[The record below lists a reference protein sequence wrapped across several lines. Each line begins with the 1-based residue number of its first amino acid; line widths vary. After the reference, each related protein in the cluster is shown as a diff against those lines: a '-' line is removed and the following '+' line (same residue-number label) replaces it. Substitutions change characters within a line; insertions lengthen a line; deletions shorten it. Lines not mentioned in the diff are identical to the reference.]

1 MVDIRNFLSKALPER
16 LNPGNI
22 TNQRPPERGS
32 GCIDPRTFFF
42 VTGCIRHG
50 CGCTEFLQGPSGGMA
65 VNICCA
71 KCGAKY
77 NDTGMGIHS
86 LHTMYDKIAD
96 MDSTELVAEQD
107 HGLPSQIDEP
117 SEETETESEPESEDL
132 TKNPLLL

>member
-1 MVDIRNFLSKALPER
+1 
-16 LNPGNI
+16 
-22 TNQRPPERGS
+22 
-32 GCIDPRTFFF
+32 
-42 VTGCIRHG
+42 
-50 CGCTEFLQGPSGGMA
+50 MA